1 MTDIP
6 FCSEYGTF
14 VFKHFFAHVYDFRE
28 IETGQPD
35 LFKHFF
41 AHVYDFREIETGQPD
56 LSFYVYV
63 IGTYRRVY
71 PRMLTK

>member
-14 VFKHFFAHVYDFRE
+14 VFK
-28 IETGQPD
+28 
-35 LFKHFF
+35 KFF